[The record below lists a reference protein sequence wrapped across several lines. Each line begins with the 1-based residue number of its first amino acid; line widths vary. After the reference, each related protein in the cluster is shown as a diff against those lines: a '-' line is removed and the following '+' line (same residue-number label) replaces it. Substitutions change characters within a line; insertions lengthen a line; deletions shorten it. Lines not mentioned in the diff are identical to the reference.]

1 MPFIILI
8 IGIVLVVVAIRD
20 SQSDLFTALANDVPA
35 FSTWFTAIVVIGAIG
50 FISPLKPLSKA
61 LLILVLVV
69 LVLHNYQSIIAGFNS
84 AWQGAAKGSAGTAGT
99 GSGGPPQRGKVTV
112 SNAGFQANNYASVA
126 DGSAFSHAYGVL

>member
-8 IGIVLVVVAIRD
+8 VGIVLVVAAIRD
-20 SQSDLFTALANDVPA
+20 TQSSLFTALANDIPA
-35 FSTWFTAIVVIGAIG
+35 FGTWFTAILVLGAIG

-69 LVLHNYQSIIAGFNS
+69 LVLRNYQSIIAGFNN
-84 AWQGAAKGSAGTAGT
+84 AWQSAGSGAKASGS
-99 GSGGPPQRGKVTV
+99 GSGGPPARGRVTV
-112 SNAGFQANNYASVA
+112 SDAGFQANNYASVA